1 MDKKDLTYIAGLEK
15 AISVKYGKKTAM
27 NPKSDWDEIKE
38 KEYLEQLKELAT
50 KESLSEEQ
58 VEKVEN
64 NGFLI
69 SKKLLNKDT
78 NRICTV
84 CKRYSFELTDDLYM
98 AKFECCKNCYIEYVE
113 DREDRWQTGW
123 RPKTGEN

>member
-15 AISVKYGKKTAM
+15 AISVKYGKKAAM
-27 NPKSDWDEIKE
+27 NPKSDWDEAKE
-38 KEYLEQLKELAT
+38 KEYLQQLKELTT

-84 CKRYSFELTDDLYM
+84 CKKYSFELTDDLYM
-98 AKFECCKNCYIEYVE
+98 AKFECCKGCYIEYVE
-113 DREDRWQTGW
+113 DREERWQTGW
-123 RPKTGEN
+123 RPKTGDN